1 MRLIKF
7 GTVAVAAL
15 VAVAL
20 AAVACG
26 GETQVVE
33 KVVTVEVEKV
43 VEKEGQ
49 TVVQTVVVEKQVTKI
64 EKVVETVV
72 VEREVEGRTV
82 QVVETVVVERPVT
95 VTEKV
100 VETVVVEKAVTVT
113 EKVVETVVVVA
124 TPGAV
129 PVPTLEPERPPPD
142 PKTTSGHLTFATIQ
156 IHPPQGL
163 NSTGGPPKNVYP
175 VTEDLFGYGFDG
187 NREELLLAE
196 SWDLADDLSY
206 VDIKIKEGI
215 PWQGAGHG
223 DFGELTAEDV
233 AYAYNDANPAY
244 NPVSITD
251 GGGFWSNLIGNQ
263 PVEVVDTYTNRFPF
277 AQFDVRWASF
287 YLTDEGLGAQVISK
301 AVLDQMGEDWAKANP
316 IGTGPY
322 TIREW
327 EAGGKV
333 VLDRVE
339 NHWRKT
345 GEAETITFI
354 HAPEEATR
362 LSMMR
367 TGEADAMEISVSQ
380 IPGMQRNGMVAAGT
394 GGGIQMG
401 VFFSGNLWETIHAGT
416 GEPLP
421 PAGTFVHDIQW
432 IGNPFKPEDG
442 NNPPGLDD
450 MEQARL
456 VRWALA
462 MAVDRDLVVETVLG
476 GIGNPVHVEYFDPK
490 DPNWQSKWEVPYD
503 PAMANEYLDMAGFP
517 RNNEGTR
524 FAMALY
530 TGPELGGGLGISG
543 EIADA
548 TAGFWNEVGIE
559 VQVLKYAYAIF
570 RPSVVGRTNTVPWLT
585 SCGEG
590 RDGNPWDWPKGVQMS
605 SRSRGG
611 FSCGFETP
619 FVAEQYGK
627 AAANPDKE
635 ERIELMNEVA
645 DFLYHWALNPGVAAV
660 PLSIVYNP
668 NSIAEWQMRPSW
680 RQPWN
685 APEYIK
691 LAR

>member
-15 VAVAL
+15 VAAAL

-43 VEKEGQ
+43 VEKEGE

-72 VEREVEGRTV
+72 VEKEVEGRTV
-82 QVVETVVVERPVT
+82 QVVQTVVVERPVT

-100 VETVVVEKAVTVT
+100 VETVVVEKEVKVT
-113 EKVVETVVVVA
+113 EKVVETIVVVA

-142 PKTTSGHLTFATIQ
+142 PKTASGNLTFATIQ

-196 SWDLADDLSY
+196 SWDLADDLSH

-263 PVEVVDTYTNRFPF
+263 PVEVLDTYTNRFPF

-301 AVLDQMGEDWAKANP
+301 AVLDQMGEEWTKANP

-442 NNPPGLDD
+442 NNPPGMDD

-462 MAVDRDLVVETVLG
+462 MAIDRDLVVETVLG

-503 PAMANEYLDMAGFP
+503 PAKANEYLDTAGFP
-517 RNNEGTR
+517 RKDDGTR

-645 DFLYHWALNPGVAAV
+645 DFLYNWALNPGVAAV

-668 NSIAEWQMRPSW
+668 NSIAEWNMRPSW